1 MHWRRLRTVGPLP
14 SLVARRVRDSC
25 RSVRGDRHGMSVLE
39 LAIIGPILVVAVVA
53 VVELGNAA
61 QQQILLQ
68 QALRAGGQYAMSF
81 PTDTNGIQS
90 AVTNALPS
98 NWNNVTVGTPTASC
112 TCWSSSLTSNCV
124 ASGPPCTSSQTVER
138 FMALTAS
145 SVYTGTFIH
154 TTISSSYVARYQ

>member
-1 MHWRRLRTVGPLP
+1 MVLTVLN
-14 SLVARRVRDSC
+14 ARRSLLRD
-25 RSVRGDRHGMSVLE
+25 RRGMSALE
-39 LAIIGPILVVAVVA
+39 FTIIGGLLMVALIAVVD
-53 VVELGNAA
+53 LGNAA

-90 AVTNALPS
+90 TVTAALPT
-98 NWNNVTVGTPTASC
+98 NWGNITIGTPSASC
-112 TCWSSSLTSNCV
+112 QCWQSGSTPSTCATSGAACA
-124 ASGPPCTSSQTVER
+124 ASKTVER
-138 FMALTAS
+138 FMTLTAS